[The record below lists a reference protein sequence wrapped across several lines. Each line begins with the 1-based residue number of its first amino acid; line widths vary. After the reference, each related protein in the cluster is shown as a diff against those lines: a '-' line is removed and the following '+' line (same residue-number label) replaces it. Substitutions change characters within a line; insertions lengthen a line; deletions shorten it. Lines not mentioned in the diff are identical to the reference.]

1 VISYKTS
8 VLSAEILLY
17 KGNESVSEFKLVS
30 EYKPM
35 GDQPGAIAALT
46 EGIESGLNEQ
56 VLLGVTGSGK
66 TFTVAN
72 VIANTGRPSI
82 ILAHNKTLAAQLY
95 SEFREL
101 FPDNAVEYF
110 VSYYDFFQPEA
121 YIPGRDIFI
130 EKDSRVNDEIDK
142 MRHSATSA
150 LFERRDVII
159 ISSVSCIFSL
169 GDPEEYKR
177 STLSVRVNATM
188 ERDEFISRLI
198 DMRYDR
204 NDIAFER
211 GNFRVRGDTVEVYP
225 AGFDGR
231 AYRVEFF
238 GDTIERTTLID
249 TLTGEL
255 LETMSHIFIF
265 PATHF
270 MLSEEKFEAALMEI
284 EDELERQIA
293 QFKSEDKLIEAQRIE
308 QRTRYDLEMIREVG
322 FCSGIENYSRIFSR
336 RPPGSIPYTMLD
348 FFPKDFVLYVD
359 ESHVT
364 IPQVRGM
371 GGGDRARKKN
381 LIDYGFRLPS
391 AYDNRP
397 LNFEEFNQKLNQV
410 VYISAT
416 PAEYELENAAKIVEQ
431 VVRPTGLVDPEIEIR
446 PIADQVIDLIGEIKE
461 TVAAGG
467 RVLVTTLTKNMSED
481 LAEYLEQ
488 NHIKVKYM
496 HHGLQ
501 TFERAE
507 ILRDLRAGEFD
518 VLVGINLLREG
529 LDLPE
534 VSLVAIL
541 DADKEGLFRSTSS
554 LIQTIGRAARNVS
567 GRVIMYA
574 DSITRSMKAAID
586 ETNRRRTK
594 QLEYNQE
601 HGIIP
606 QSIQKK
612 VRDLLERPTAP
623 IEESEKAKGA
633 KKATKSLTYDQILSK
648 IDELTAQMKDFAA
661 QLEFENAAK
670 LRDQIEKLKKQM

>member
-1 VISYKTS
+1 M
-8 VLSAEILLY
+8 
-17 KGNESVSEFKLVS
+17 SEFKLVS